1 MRAFIA
7 IDLDPGIKA
16 RLDSFIGRT
25 TPLSRGVKWVT
36 LDSMHLTLKFL
47 GEISEDQASRLK
59 EGLGTLAAR
68 SKPIIMT
75 CRGLGSFP
83 PGSPNPRVLWAGV
96 HAGPDLALLAEAI
109 ESLGEEMGF
118 PREVRP
124 FHPHLTLGRVK
135 SPDGLRA
142 VLEEFDRAR
151 EEAFGEMSAGRL
163 TFFQSRLSPSGAK
176 YNILGEFP
184 FS

>member
-68 SKPIIMT
+68 SKPIVLA

-96 HAGPDLALLAEAI
+96 YAGPDLALLAEAI
-109 ESLGEEMGF
+109 ENLGQEMGF
-118 PREVRP
+118 PREDRP

-135 SPDGLRA
+135 LPGGLRA

-151 EEAFGEMSAGRL
+151 EEAFGEMTARRL
-163 TFFQSRLSPSGAK
+163 TFFQSRLSPSGAE
-176 YNILGEFP
+176 YGVLGEFP